1 MDQLCKKFEETVN
14 KKNKGGI
21 KVKAHQIKQ
30 HCWIFVNAQI
40 ENPSFDSQTK
50 ENMTLIK
57 EMVTKCFLLFL
68 ELWRHNDRKK
78 SKHGSKPEL
87 SEKFIKQ
94 IEKSGVIDNIL
105 NFMKFKASAGNKKL
119 SGTKTANVVIAKLD
133 DATEAGKKNSKELG
147 FYWSESFLLYCLQCV
162 FQIRERSNFGKF
174 GISLLL

>member
-1 MDQLCKKFEETVN
+1 
-14 KKNKGGI
+14 
-21 KVKAHQIKQ
+21 
-30 HCWIFVNAQI
+30 
-40 ENPSFDSQTK
+40 
-50 ENMTLIK
+50 MTS
-57 EMVTKCFLLFL
+57 
-68 ELWRHNDRKK
+68 KK

-147 FYWSESFLLYCLQCV
+147 FLSEKISVELGEIRNFSLYPPNDS
-162 FQIRERSNFGKF
+162 IG
-174 GISLLL
+174 

>member
-57 EMVTKCFLLFL
+57 
-68 ELWRHNDRKK
+68 
-78 SKHGSKPEL
+78 SKHGSKAEL
-87 SEKFIKQ
+87 SDKFMKQ
-94 IEKSGVIDNIL
+94 IERSGVIDNIL
-105 NFMKFKASAGNKKL
+105 NFMK
-119 SGTKTANVVIAKLD
+119 
-133 DATEAGKKNSKELG
+133 
-147 FYWSESFLLYCLQCV
+147 
-162 FQIRERSNFGKF
+162 
-174 GISLLL
+174 